1 MALGI
6 KKITE
11 SVVEDERALIMIG
24 SYTADTDMVE
34 FDDNNAV
41 PDGALLASVDGTVH
55 MKISLDKQKRIN
67 ADTTL
72 EKESVTTQLLANQ
85 CVTTPKIADKAVTTA
100 KIADKAV
107 TTAKINDAAVTTA
120 KIKDL
125 AVTEAKIANGAVT
138 TPKIADLAVT
148 KAKIADGAVT
158 TSKIYAGAVTEVKI
172 ANNAATWN
180 KLGKDV
186 QARIIEIEN
195 DIIKLDR
202 KIQELQVYVDNRF
215 NKIETEMNN
224 MKTEIINRIVKIEN
238 KFEQYKLKNAVVHNG
253 SRSVGSK
260 YSDSTALVNLQCTG
274 DIEGKRVYFMTYQD
288 LAEAYIPGED
298 LDAGEIVA
306 MHEDGKVY
314 RAESMNDCIVG
325 VISDQF
331 ANCFGATKEELF
343 NRSKVAVGMI
353 GKVLVKVKGPI
364 KIGQQVAV
372 SLSDLGIGCA
382 SNSRGIGQAL
392 HSVDCDFDEINEV
405 LVQIRP
411 M

>member
-11 SVVEDERALIMIG
+11 SVVEDERALIMLG
-24 SYTADTDMVE
+24 SYTADTDMIE

-41 PDGALLASVDGTVH
+41 PDGALIASVDGTVH
-55 MKISLDKQKRIN
+55 MKVSLDKQKRIN

-72 EKESVTTQLLANQ
+72 EKESVTTQLLANL
-85 CVTTPKIADKAVTTA
+85 CVTTPKINDKAVTTA
-100 KIADKAV
+100 KINDKAV
-107 TTAKINDAAVTTA
+107 TTAKINDAAVTTVKINDLA
-120 KIKDL
+120 VTEAKLAKDSVTTDKIKDL
-125 AVTEAKIANGAVT
+125 AVTKS
-138 TPKIADLAVT
+138 
-148 KAKIADGAVT
+148 KIADGAVT
-158 TSKIYAGAVTEVKI
+158 TIKIYTGAVTEVKI
-172 ANNAATWN
+172 ANNAVTWN
-180 KLGKDV
+180 KLGTDV
-186 QARIIEIEN
+186 QGRIIEIEN
-195 DIIKLDR
+195 DILKLDQ
-202 KIQELQVYVDNRF
+202 KIKELQTYVDNRF
-215 NKIETEMNN
+215 TKLETEMNS

-253 SRSVGSK
+253 SKSVGSK

-288 LAEAYIPGED
+288 LAEAYIPGEP

-343 NRSKVAVGMI
+343 NGSKVAVGMI
-353 GKVLVKVKGPI
+353 GKVCVKVKGPI
-364 KIGQQVAV
+364 KIGQQVVV
-372 SLSDLGIGCA
+372 SLSDLGVGYA

-392 HSVDCDFDEINEV
+392 HSVDCDFDDINEV